1 MTSVRLRHI
10 DRFKDRHG
18 KERFYYRAPGCKRI
32 PLPGKP
38 GTPEFMLA
46 YQVAAE
52 GSAVP
57 IEKQRTRGAAGT
69 FDRLAGIYFASQ
81 AFRKTK
87 PQTQANTRGI
97 IERFLAKHG
106 HRQVAQM
113 RHEHVSTILGSM
125 AATPAAANNL
135 LKKLRVLIGLA
146 IVMRWRPDDPTLKIE
161 KYNEGEF
168 HTWTD
173 DEIAAFEARWPA
185 ISRERMAFDLHIHT
199 GQRRGDV
206 VRMAWSDCDFV
217 KGYIAVAQE
226 KTNKKLR
233 VAMHPDLKQALL
245 NWRDHLAQTGDRHAV
260 ILATKFGKPFSAA
273 GYGNWMAR
281 VIGKA
286 GVPDHC
292 VPHGLRKAAARRL
305 AEAGCSTKE
314 IMSVTGH
321 DSYEEVERYTQAAN
335 QESLSK
341 AAIARLSGERPATE
355 VSQPVSEGLGDDRNR

>member
-1 MTSVRLRHI
+1 MTTVRLRHI

-46 YQVAAE
+46 YQAAAE
-52 GSAVP
+52 GSAIPV
-57 IEKQRTRGAAGT
+57 EKQKTRGAAGS
-69 FDRLAGIYFASQ
+69 FDRLAQIYFQSQ
-81 AFRKTK
+81 AFKKTR

-113 RHEHVSTILGSM
+113 RHEHVSAILGSM

-146 IVMRWRPDDPTLKIE
+146 IVMRWRPDDPTLKID
-161 KYNEGEF
+161 KYSEGEF
-168 HTWTD
+168 HTWTE
-173 DEIAAFEARWPA
+173 DEITAFEKRWPA

-199 GQRRGDV
+199 GQRRSDV

-217 KGYIAVAQE
+217 KGHIAVVQE
-226 KTNKKLR
+226 KTKKKLR
-233 VAMHPDLKQALL
+233 VAMHPDLRQALL
-245 NWRDHLAQTGDRHAV
+245 DWRDHLAKRGELHAV
-260 ILATKFGKPFSAA
+260 ILATQFGKPFSVA

-292 VPHGLRKAAARRL
+292 VLHGLRKAAARRL
-305 AEAGCSTKE
+305 AEVGASTRQ
-314 IMSVTGH
+314 IMAVTGH
-321 DSYEEVERYTQAAN
+321 DSYEEVERYTQAVN
-335 QESLSK
+335 QERLSQS
-341 AAIARLSGERPATE
+341 AIALLSGERDATE
-355 VSQPVSEGLGDDRNR
+355 VSQPPQEGLGESGNK